1 MCVGFE
7 GVLTEVEGSGI
18 VRTGVLLVGDRA
30 YTIGLACV
38 PEAVAGDIVI
48 AHSGQAV
55 RVVSSDG
62 DGVAE
67 RPGVGLE
74 SEPLVDQRGVGV
86 ADLVDVQRSPIES
99 SN

>member
-18 VRTGVLLVGDRA
+18 VRTGVLLVGGRA

-38 PEAVAGDIVI
+38 PDAVVGDVVI

-62 DGVAE
+62 DGVVE
-67 RPGVGLE
+67 RSGIDLE
-74 SEPLVDQRGVGV
+74 SEPLVDEGGVGV
-86 ADLVDVQRSPIES
+86 AHLVDIQRSTVQFTG
-99 SN
+99 

>member
-18 VRTGVLLVGDRA
+18 VRTGVLLVGGRA

-38 PEAVAGDIVI
+38 PDALVGDILI

-62 DGVAE
+62 DGVVE
-67 RPGVGLE
+67 RPGEGLE
-74 SEPLVDQRGVGV
+74 SEPLVDERGVGV
-86 ADLVDVQRSPIES
+86 APPIDVQSRAVEATS
-99 SN
+99 

>member
-7 GVLTEVEGSGI
+7 GMLTEVEGSGI
-18 VRTGVLLVGDRA
+18 VRTGVLLVDGRT

-38 PEAVAGDIVI
+38 PDAAAGDVVI

-55 RVVSSDG
+55 RIVSSGG

-67 RPGVGLE
+67 RSGIGLE
-74 SEPLVDQRGVGV
+74 SEPLVDEGGVGV
-86 ADLVDVQRSPIES
+86 AHLVDVQRGAVKSTG
-99 SN
+99 

>member
-18 VRTGVLLVGDRA
+18 VRTGVLLVGGRD

-38 PEAVAGDIVI
+38 PDALVGDVVI
-48 AHSGQAV
+48 SHSGQAV

-67 RPGVGLE
+67 RPREGLE
-74 SEPLVDQRGVGV
+74 SEPFVDESGVGMAPLVDIQSGPVE
-86 ADLVDVQRSPIES
+86 ATS
-99 SN
+99 